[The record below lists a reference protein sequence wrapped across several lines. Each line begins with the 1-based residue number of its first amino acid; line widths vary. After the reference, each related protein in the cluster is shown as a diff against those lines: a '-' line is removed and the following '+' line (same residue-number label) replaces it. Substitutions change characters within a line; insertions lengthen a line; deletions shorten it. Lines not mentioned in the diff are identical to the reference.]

1 MTFQPKQ
8 SAYQRSPSPSPQEVS
23 MKQQDKTQQQQ
34 PHILTRTDS
43 QPRQQPRQQP
53 HQQPRQY
60 TIPSKESYS
69 FHPCSHP
76 IEEICN
82 VTRQLTLLPE
92 EFRTTMLM
100 FICKEGLKGPSVY
113 GEFPAPPNMEKV
125 EIINGNGG
133 YYLKKTTLEANV
145 YLIWYH
151 REREVY
157 MFWGP
162 TRKEVRDA
170 KNRIRGR
177 IAKYLL
183 PTRAADLS
191 LTEKRSRHQI
201 ADSPPPPP
209 PPSLPPYPPPLPL
222 EDVPLERTM
231 SYKHGYGE
239 EIPNYLPTPQ
249 EIQKNYQNSLNQKH

>member
-113 GEFPAPPNMEKV
+113 G
-125 EIINGNGG
+125 
-133 YYLKKTTLEANV
+133 
-145 YLIWYH
+145 
-151 REREVY
+151 
-157 MFWGP
+157 
-162 TRKEVRDA
+162 
-170 KNRIRGR
+170 
-177 IAKYLL
+177 
-183 PTRAADLS
+183 
-191 LTEKRSRHQI
+191 
-201 ADSPPPPP
+201 
-209 PPSLPPYPPPLPL
+209 
-222 EDVPLERTM
+222 
-231 SYKHGYGE
+231 
-239 EIPNYLPTPQ
+239 
-249 EIQKNYQNSLNQKH
+249 

>member
-8 SAYQRSPSPSPQEVS
+8 TTSQRSLSPSPHEVS
-23 MKQQDKTQQQQ
+23 MKQQGKTQQPQ

-43 QPRQQPRQQP
+43 HPY
-53 HQQPRQY
+53 QY
-60 TIPSKESYS
+60 TIPSKESYYFRQS
-69 FHPCSHP
+69 SHP
-76 IEEICN
+76 IEEICS

-92 EFRTTMLM
+92 EFRTTMLK
-100 FICKEGLKGPSVY
+100 FICKEGLQGPSVY

-125 EIINGNGG
+125 EIINGNGC
-133 YYLKKTTLEANV
+133 YFLKKTTLEANV
-145 YLIWYH
+145 YLIWYN
-151 REREVY
+151 RQRGVY

-183 PTRAADLS
+183 PTHAAYLS
-191 LTEKRSRHQI
+191 LTKKMCQPQI

-209 PPSLPPYPPPLPL
+209 AHSTPP
-222 EDVPLERTM
+222 PLERTM

-239 EIPNYLPTPQ
+239 
-249 EIQKNYQNSLNQKH
+249 